1 MTKPPGPA
9 ATEAPSILT
18 KAFDVL
24 NAFNQNERVM
34 TLSELARASGL
45 PKSTVHRLLARLV
58 EFGALEHHRSGYKL
72 GLGLLQLGATTP
84 AAKMRD
90 QAIPSLVAL
99 QRWTRQTVTFA
110 VLRDFDAVYLEKLAP
125 TDSPATLTS
134 IGSRLPANCTAIGKA
149 LLAQEDLDDL
159 AAFLP
164 PQLPNMTPYSI
175 TDVGEFVEHLRIVR
189 REGIA
194 REHDEAQIGLG
205 GIAAPVI
212 VNGFA
217 IGAIAIGYSSS
228 APVSGRFDA
237 ALRDTTAQLSA
248 YLRSYVGAATDRER
262 IDRERMFPRT
272 ISDPPPWEASL
283 TTRQP

>member
-1 MTKPPGPA
+1 MSGADPA
-9 ATEAPSILT
+9 GGAKEKETPSILT

-34 TLSELARASGL
+34 TLSQLARASGL

-58 EFGALEHHRSGYKL
+58 EFGAIEHHRSGYKL

-90 QAIPSLVAL
+90 QAIPYLVAL

-110 VLRDFDAVYLEKLAP
+110 VLREFDVVYLEKLAP
-125 TDSPATLTS
+125 ADSPSTLVS
-134 IGSRLPANCTAIGKA
+134 IGARLPSNCTAIGKA
-149 LLAQEDLDDL
+149 LLSYEDLDDL

-164 PQLPNMTPYSI
+164 LRLHQMTPHSI
-175 TDVGEFVEHLRIVR
+175 TNADDLVEHLRIVR
-189 REGIA
+189 KEGIA
-194 REHDEAQIGLG
+194 REHNEAQMGLEG
-205 GIAAPVI
+205 VAAPVV

-217 IGAIAIGYSSS
+217 VGAIAINHGPN
-228 APVSGRFDA
+228 APASGRVDA

-248 YLRSYVGAATDRER
+248 HLRSYVVAAPEGER
-262 IDRERMFPRT
+262 LVPRT
-272 ISDPPPWEASL
+272 LSDPPPWG
-283 TTRQP
+283 